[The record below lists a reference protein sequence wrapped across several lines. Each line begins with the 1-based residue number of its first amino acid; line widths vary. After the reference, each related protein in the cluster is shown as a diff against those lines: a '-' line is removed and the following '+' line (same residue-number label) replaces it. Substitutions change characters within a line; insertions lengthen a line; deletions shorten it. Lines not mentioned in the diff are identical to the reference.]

1 MTPPIPEQR
10 PADDEEAQ
18 RAELEAAKAAIK
30 RVRERCCG
38 VRDRNGAGGMINAS
52 QILGLLSPTWP
63 DGNYEAPATLALDGT
78 EPTA

>member
-18 RAELEAAKAAIK
+18 RAELEAAQAAIK

-38 VRDRNGAGGMINAS
+38 VRDRNGA
-52 QILGLLSPTWP
+52 
-63 DGNYEAPATLALDGT
+63 DGNYEAPAPSAFDGT
-78 EPTA
+78 EPTV